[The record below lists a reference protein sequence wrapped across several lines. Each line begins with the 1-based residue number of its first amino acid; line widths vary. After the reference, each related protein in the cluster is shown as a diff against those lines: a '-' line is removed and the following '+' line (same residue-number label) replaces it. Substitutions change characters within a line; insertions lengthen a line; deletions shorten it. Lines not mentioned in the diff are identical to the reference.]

1 MTHYI
6 VNEFF
11 PLIKVTEWHFEMGII
26 PNTHKYVF
34 NLAVEEFEI
43 QDQKGYDLSQNSVD
57 KILNVF
63 DERSI
68 YKLLE
73 TFRRVYI

>member
-1 MTHYI
+1 M
-6 VNEFF
+6 NEFF

-34 NLAVEEFEI
+34 NMCVEECEI
-43 QDQKGYDLSQNSVD
+43 QDQQGYDLARGGID

>member
-1 MTHYI
+1 
-6 VNEFF
+6 
-11 PLIKVTEWHFEMGII
+11 MGII

-34 NLAVEEFEI
+34 NMCVEEFEI
-43 QDQKGYDLSQNSVD
+43 LDQQGYELSKNSID

-73 TFRRVYI
+73 TFRRIYIQVYLFDSFKFHSSSLEVN